1 MMYGLV
7 QVYELPRLPEG
18 FKIMVAGNMGKV
30 QNLEAVSEVIMDLKE
45 VAEVKWIFVRG
56 GSCKEWMEQ
65 FIKV

>member
-1 MMYGLV
+1 
-7 QVYELPRLPEG
+7 
-18 FKIMVAGNMGKV
+18 MVAGNMGKA